1 MHETDTVNEIPAED
15 EGVNAQPVAVPVFE
29 KSAPSRPV
37 IDSLKTTEI
46 SNGAIPNVVAVVDS
60 NTVGAVVSSVTDEEV
75 VEDVV
80 EPGQDTDPVATL
92 TADLQRLQAEYANY
106 RKRVE
111 RDRAVAHESAIGAVL
126 TELLALLDDVDR
138 AEQHGELT
146 GGFKAVA
153 DQLNS
158 ITSRIGLEKYGTE
171 GEAFDP
177 QIHEAL
183 MHEESADVEVP
194 TASKILQSGYK
205 YKERILRPARVSV
218 TDPAGA

>member
-1 MHETDTVNEIPAED
+1 VSEH
-15 EGVNAQPVAVPVFE
+15 
-29 KSAPSRPV
+29 
-37 IDSLKTTEI
+37 TT
-46 SNGAIPNVVAVVDS
+46 
-60 NTVGAVVSSVTDEEV
+60 EEV

-80 EPGQDTDPVATL
+80 VEPGQEADPVATL

-158 ITSRIGLEKYGTE
+158 ITSRIGLEKYGTA

-183 MHEESADVEVP
+183 MHDESAEVAVA
-194 TASKILQSGYK
+194 TASKILQPGYK
-205 YKERILRPARVSV
+205 YKERILRPARVAV
-218 TDPAGA
+218 TDPATGA

>member
-1 MHETDTVNEIPAED
+1 MTEET
-15 EGVNAQPVAVPVFE
+15 
-29 KSAPSRPV
+29 
-37 IDSLKTTEI
+37 
-46 SNGAIPNVVAVVDS
+46 
-60 NTVGAVVSSVTDEEV
+60 SVEESV
-75 VEDVV
+75 VEDVAPDQV
-80 EPGQDTDPVATL
+80 TDPVVTL
-92 TADLQRLQAEYANY
+92 TNDLQRLQAEYANY

-111 RDRAVAHESAIGAVL
+111 RDRSVAHEMAIGAVL

-158 ITSRIGLEKYGTE
+158 ITSRIGLEKYGSE

-183 MHEESADVEVP
+183 MHETSSEVAIA
-194 TASKILQSGYK
+194 TASKILQPWYK
-205 YKERILRPARVSV
+205 YKERILRPARVAV
-218 TDPAGA
+218 TDPAGE

>member
-1 MHETDTVNEIPAED
+1 MSEE
-15 EGVNAQPVAVPVFE
+15 
-29 KSAPSRPV
+29 
-37 IDSLKTTEI
+37 TTEQ
-46 SNGAIPNVVAVVDS
+46 
-60 NTVGAVVSSVTDEEV
+60 V
-75 VEDVV
+75 VEEVV
-80 EPGQDTDPVATL
+80 EPGQEADPVATL
-92 TADLQRLQAEYANY
+92 TSDLQRLQAEYANY

-111 RDRAVAHESAIGAVL
+111 RDRAVAHEGAVGAVL

-138 AEQHGELT
+138 AEAHGELS

-171 GEAFDP
+171 GEVFDP

-183 MHEESADVEVP
+183 MHDESADVAVP
-194 TASKILQSGYK
+194 TASKILQPGYK
-205 YKERILRPARVSV
+205 YKERILRPARVAV

>member
-1 MHETDTVNEIPAED
+1 MSEPDTTMSSEEIALKDSID
-15 EGVNAQPVAVPVFE
+15 EL
-29 KSAPSRPV
+29 
-37 IDSLKTTEI
+37 I
-46 SNGAIPNVVAVVDS
+46 
-60 NTVGAVVSSVTDEEV
+60 EEV
-75 VEDVV
+75 VPDQEI
-80 EPGQDTDPVATL
+80 DPVATL
-92 TADLQRLQAEYANY
+92 THDLQRLQAEYANY

-111 RDRAVAHESAIGAVL
+111 RDRALAYEMATGSIL

-158 ITSRIGLEKYGTE
+158 ITSRIGLEKYGTD

-183 MHEESADVEVP
+183 MHESSSDVGVP

-205 YKERILRPARVSV
+205 YKERILRPARVTV
-218 TDPAGA
+218 TDPIEE